1 MSRQHVGFN
10 ITRFP
15 EKFHCE
21 YLSVSP
27 AFQGDGI
34 SLEVD
39 YAEDLEVL
47 DQVLR
52 NLRPKL
58 PQDITIEELVL
69 VCRSEPELMA
79 KTAGLQR
86 RWKDH
91 RGM

>member
-15 EKFHCE
+15 EQFHCE
-21 YLSVSP
+21 YLAVSP

-47 DQVLR
+47 DQVLT
-52 NLRPKL
+52 NSRPKL
-58 PQDITIEELVL
+58 PQDITIKELVL
-69 VCRSEPELMA
+69 FCRSEPELMA
-79 KTAGLQR
+79 KTAGLHR